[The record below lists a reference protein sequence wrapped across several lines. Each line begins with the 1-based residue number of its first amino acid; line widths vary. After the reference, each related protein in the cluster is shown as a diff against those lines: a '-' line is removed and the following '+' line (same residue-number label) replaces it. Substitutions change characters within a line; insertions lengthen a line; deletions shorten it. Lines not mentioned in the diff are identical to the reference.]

1 MAAEDDKE
9 DNESNTHSKSAL
21 NAVIRNAK
29 KANKAVKI
37 TQAPT
42 PRAAPL
48 TKKKKAAKNGFEKEL
63 GVNGAAE
70 KSARLERARDPD
82 APVKKSLSV
91 KGGSAGKASKV
102 GGTKRENKASK
113 RS

>member
-29 KANKAVKI
+29 RSNKAVKI
-37 TQAPT
+37 TQAPA
-42 PRAAPL
+42 PRVGPL
-48 TKKKKAAKNGFEKEL
+48 TKKKKAAKNGFEREL
-63 GVNGAAE
+63 GVNGA
-70 KSARLERARDPD
+70 KERAKDPD
-82 APVKKSLSV
+82 APEKKKSV
-91 KGGSAGKASKV
+91 KGGSAGSKASKA
-102 GGTKRENKASK
+102 GGTKRDNKASK